1 METGKFIHRQTDQPG
16 DRPAVEIALLSQRP
30 SRIAESRRCVEESFT
45 LLAEIRALEDRMS
58 RPRPP
63 LPRPVPAGNG
73 RR

>member
-1 METGKFIHRQTDQPG
+1 METGKPCVQQTVQPG
-16 DRPAVEIALLSQRP
+16 GQSATETALLSQQR

-63 LPRPVPAGNG
+63 LPRPVPAGNAQ
-73 RR
+73 R